1 MAIEIT
7 ARHMSATQDVQNY
20 ARQKAEGLIAD
31 FPHVEHVHVIL
42 DVEKHRHIASVF
54 VQARKHLRTESSESS
69 DRIITSIDKAMDKI
83 EKQLHK
89 LREKIHDHKP
99 AMKREEGERK
109 RAQ

>member
-7 ARHMSATQDVQNY
+7 ARHKSATQEIQKY
-20 ARQKAEGLIAD
+20 AKQKAEGLVED

-54 VQARKHLRTESSESS
+54 VQARKHVRTESSESS
-69 DRIITSIDKAMDKI
+69 DRMVSSIDKAMDKI
-83 EKQLHK
+83 ETQLHK